1 MQRLVFDS
9 LMFNTS
15 LDILKAMPLPDD
27 VRQEVTNRYPDK
39 MTPEEKFVYD
49 EFAQDWYERLYLE
62 SREMRIKQYLL
73 EHNLQG
79 QLEIP
84 DEDMKRINLQIEQ
97 EIFSLFQ
104 QRSVEGDI
112 NKLREQL
119 SAISKA
125 S

>member
-1 MQRLVFDS
+1 
-9 LMFNTS
+9 MFNTS
-15 LDILKAMPLPDD
+15 LDILKAMPLPEDVKKDVDD
-27 VRQEVTNRYPDK
+27 RYPDK

-49 EFAQDWYERLYLE
+49 DFAQDWYERLYLE

-119 SAISKA
+119 SAISKT